1 MNAYEANE
9 VALKS
14 KIADREAELVKQQ
27 NKFEEVCNP
36 EIESLVKLEKC
47 MKNELML
54 IGQSIKES
62 LVKEIQENNKMM
74 EEKLT
79 SNKLPIRGPW
89 YTPPANTRDT
99 EDVTESQPGNQH
111 PAVADFRTI
120 IQEQQKEQLNEVNDQ
135 KARAR
140 NIIIHGV
147 VEDADAD
154 KTLSKK
160 RDEDFVNNLLQS
172 MSISEVTF
180 KSVHRIGRP
189 QSEKKRPIL
198 VVTNTDGDKEKIMQN
213 LSNLKDKADFKGI
226 SVTEDY
232 TPAERQMLTDW
243 REKAKAKNNEEES
256 NSKFIWRVRGT
267 PKNGLMLKRFLKQ
280 RPIA

>member
-1 MNAYEANE
+1 M
-9 VALKS
+9 
-14 KIADREAELVKQQ
+14 
-27 NKFEEVCNP
+27 
-36 EIESLVKLEKC
+36 
-47 MKNELML
+47 
-54 IGQSIKES
+54 
-62 LVKEIQENNKMM
+62 
-74 EEKLT
+74 
-79 SNKLPIRGPW
+79 
-89 YTPPANTRDT
+89 
-99 EDVTESQPGNQH
+99 
-111 PAVADFRTI
+111 
-120 IQEQQKEQLNEVNDQ
+120 
-135 KARAR
+135 
-140 NIIIHGV
+140 
-147 VEDADAD
+147 EDADAE
-154 KTLSKK
+154 KMQSKK
-160 RDEDFVNNLLQS
+160 KDEDFVNNLLQS
-172 MSISEVTF
+172 MSISDVTV

-280 RPIA
+280 RPVA

>member
-1 MNAYEANE
+1 
-9 VALKS
+9 
-14 KIADREAELVKQQ
+14 
-27 NKFEEVCNP
+27 
-36 EIESLVKLEKC
+36 
-47 MKNELML
+47 
-54 IGQSIKES
+54 
-62 LVKEIQENNKMM
+62 
-74 EEKLT
+74 
-79 SNKLPIRGPW
+79 
-89 YTPPANTRDT
+89 
-99 EDVTESQPGNQH
+99 
-111 PAVADFRTI
+111 
-120 IQEQQKEQLNEVNDQ
+120 
-135 KARAR
+135 
-140 NIIIHGV
+140 
-147 VEDADAD
+147 
-154 KTLSKK
+154 
-160 RDEDFVNNLLQS
+160 

-189 QSEKKRPIL
+189 HPEKKRPIL

-243 REKAKAKNNEEES
+243 REKAKAKNNDEEP